1 VHGRKGN
8 LDAMPTA
15 RKRKSAVR
23 VVRRGTKGNG
33 KKKKQADPPAAPL
46 EFGKIGWL
54 DLTIPDAG
62 RAREFYRKVV
72 GWTSQGIDMGGY
84 EDFTFHNS
92 NGQPVAGLCNAR
104 GPNVGLPAVWLP
116 YFTVVDVDASAR
128 NTEVLGGR
136 VRSPVRSMEQGRF
149 CVVEDPSGAVCA
161 LFEPKRT

>member
-1 VHGRKGN
+1 
-8 LDAMPTA
+8 MPTA

-23 VVRRGTKGNG
+23 VVRRGKAKNG
-33 KKKKQADPPAAPL
+33 KKAKSADPAPSA

-72 GWTSQGIDMGGY
+72 GWTSQGVDMGGY
-84 EDFTFHNS
+84 EDFTLHSS

-104 GPNVGLPAVWLP
+104 GANVGLPAVWLP
-116 YFTVVDVDASAR
+116 YFTVADVDASAR

-136 VRSPVRSMEQGRF
+136 VRSPVRSMDAGRF
-149 CVVEDPSGAVCA
+149 CVVEDPTGAICA
-161 LFEPKRT
+161 LFEPKRE